1 MKKPRINLVPGPTS
15 VENRVLKKMA
25 INYGSGDL
33 DPDFLELYNKAEE
46 KLQKIIGTKNRI
58 IIQTG
63 EGMWGLWGAL
73 KSTIKPGDKIVA
85 VCNGIFSYGIA
96 EMAESLG
103 AEVLRVKLDYDQTLN
118 SVEPLENAVKKHKP
132 LMITAVHCETP
143 SGTLNP
149 LNIIAKVKKEHNVPL
164 LCVDTV
170 ASSGGCFVEVDQNL
184 IDLSLNG
191 SQKALSAPPSISF
204 VSVSPKAW
212 ERIEDV
218 NYSGY
223 DAFLPFKNAQR
234 EFFFPNTPYWHGIA
248 ALEEA
253 VSILLDE
260 GLENVYDRH
269 KKCME
274 FCHKRL
280 KEMKL
285 EIYPDQNAVCSPTV
299 TAVKLPENHTWEKF
313 NQACIEK
320 GLWITGSYGQLSG
333 HVFRIGHMGNQARIE
348 LLKSGLDIIENVLK
362 NE

>member
-1 MKKPRINLVPGPTS
+1 MKKIMINLVPGPTS
-15 VENRVLKKMA
+15 VEDRVLKKMA
-25 INYGSGDL
+25 MNYGSGDL
-33 DPDFLELYNKAEE
+33 DLEFLELYNKTEE
-46 KLQKIIGTKNRI
+46 KLQKILGTKNPI

-73 KSTIKPGDKIVA
+73 KSTLKPGDKIVA

-96 EMAESLG
+96 DMAESIG
-103 AEVLRVKLDYDQTLN
+103 ADVLRVELDYNQTLN
-118 SVEPLENAVKKHKP
+118 STVPLEAAVKKHNP

-149 LNIIAKVKKEHNVPL
+149 LNLIARVKKELNVPL

-191 SQKALSAPPSISF
+191 SQKALSAPPSMSF

-212 ERIEDV
+212 ERIEQV

-223 DAFLPFKNAQR
+223 DAFLPFKNAQK
-234 EFFFPNTPYWHGIA
+234 EFYFPNTPYWHGMA

-253 VSILLDE
+253 ASILLDE

-280 KEMKL
+280 QEMNL
-285 EIYPDQNAVCSPTV
+285 EIFPDEKAVCAPTV
-299 TAVKLPENHTWEKF
+299 TAVKLPENHTWERF
-313 NQACIEK
+313 NQSCLDK
-320 GLWITGSYGQLSG
+320 GLWITGSYGELSG

-348 LLKSGLDIIENVLK
+348 LLKSGLDIIETILK